1 MSINLNTSASLVAAA
16 LLLAACAT
24 TPTTAYAAPQ
34 SSSSSADVAKS
45 DPDAAAPAEMTE
57 ATPAITG
64 RNVNAVVFGGGGRL
78 AKSGESQWTE
88 YDMKTGQPAFVFTE
102 THRDDWSVYLQQVDD
117 PKRLQIDIHRMM
129 IGYTSGTEEM
139 RDLYTIASASLTP
152 PAVLSKYVHEGVNGP
167 NLAWVSFGDKDA
179 GFVLT
184 GDKVWTEYNEAG
196 EVFTTFTETHRDE
209 WSVYLNDAS
218 RNIRI
223 QLDVHRDM
231 ILLGQNGGAMMDQW
245 PMTGAAKLR
254 DNLTDAA
261 G

>member
-102 THRDDWSVYLQQVDD
+102 THRDDWSVYLNDD
-117 PKRLQIDIHRMM
+117 RRH
-129 IGYTSGTEEM
+129 
-139 RDLYTIASASLTP
+139 
-152 PAVLSKYVHEGVNGP
+152 
-167 NLAWVSFGDKDA
+167 
-179 GFVLT
+179 
-184 GDKVWTEYNEAG
+184 
-196 EVFTTFTETHRDE
+196 
-209 WSVYLNDAS
+209 
-218 RNIRI
+218 IRI
-223 QLDVHRDM
+223 QLDVERM
-231 ILLGQNGGAMMDQW
+231 
-245 PMTGAAKLR
+245 R
-254 DNLTDAA
+254 VV
-261 G
+261 